1 MNRKILLVDDEA
13 AILEGYQ
20 RLLRREFRIDVALG
34 GKGALVAI
42 ETNGP
47 YAVVVSDMRMP
58 EMDGAQL
65 LAKVKVLSPDTVRVM
80 LTGNADIRTAVS
92 AVNEGSIF
100 RFLTK
105 PCTKETLAKALTA
118 SLMHA
123 QLLTA
128 ERDLLEK
135 TLKGSIQVLAEVL
148 SLVNPAAFSRGMR
161 LRRYIQHIAEGLALS
176 NPWRF
181 EVAAMMSQLGCV
193 IIAPETIDAVY
204 RGQKLSPE
212 EQERYDVHPQVARD
226 LLSAIPRMEPIA
238 WMIAHQTKMPALEG
252 DLADHEM
259 ADMRLG
265 AEILHVAMQYDELLL
280 RLGSKTEAL
289 HRLGFHHKSLDPR
302 ILQALLDF
310 EPKPE
315 DEATQSC
322 MIHEL
327 SAGMLLAEE
336 IRTSSGIL
344 VAEKGHEVTVPL
356 ILKLKNLERAGGIS
370 SETRV
375 SLPKQAAATAGD

>member
-1 MNRKILLVDDEA
+1 MNDKILLVDDEI

-20 RLLRREFRIDVALG
+20 RLLRREFRIDVAVG
-34 GKGALVAI
+34 GKTALATMQ
-42 ETNGP
+42 TNGP

-65 LAKVKVLSPDTVRVM
+65 LARIKVLSPDTVRVM
-80 LTGNADIRTAVS
+80 LTGIADVQTAAS

-105 PCTKETLAKALTA
+105 PCTKETLAKALAA
-118 SLMHA
+118 SLVQA
-123 QLLTA
+123 RLLTA

-135 TLKGSIQVLAEVL
+135 TLKGSVQVLAEVL

-161 LRRYIQHIAEGLALS
+161 LRRYIQHIVRGLSL
-176 NPWRF
+176 NHPWRF
-181 EVAAMMSQLGCV
+181 EIAAMMSQLGCV
-193 IIAPETIDAVY
+193 TIAPETIEAVNN
-204 RGQKLSPE
+204 GQKLSPE
-212 EQERYDVHPQVARD
+212 EQARYDIHPRVAQD

-238 WMIAHQTKMPALEG
+238 WMIAHQDQIPALEG
-252 DLADHEM
+252 DLADREM

-265 AEILHVAMQYDELLL
+265 AEILHIALQYDELLR

-289 HRLGFHHKSLDPR
+289 HRLAFRHRKLDPR

-310 EPKPE
+310 EPEPE
-315 DEATQSC
+315 DKGTQVC
-322 MIHEL
+322 AIHEL
-327 SAGMLLAEE
+327 SAGMLLADD
-336 IRTSSGIL
+336 IRNSSGAL

-356 ILKLKNLERAGGIS
+356 ILKLKNLESTGKIGGK
-370 SETRV
+370 TTV
-375 SLPKQAAATAGD
+375 SLPTQAAAGA

>member
-1 MNRKILLVDDEA
+1 
-13 AILEGYQ
+13 
-20 RLLRREFRIDVALG
+20 
-34 GKGALVAI
+34 
-42 ETNGP
+42 
-47 YAVVVSDMRMP
+47 
-58 EMDGAQL
+58 MDGVQL

-80 LTGNADIRTAVS
+80 LTGNAEIQTAVS

-105 PCTKETLAKALTA
+105 PCTKETLARALSA
-118 SLMHA
+118 SLMQA
-123 QLLTA
+123 RLITA
-128 ERDLLEK
+128 ERELLEK
-135 TLKGSIQVLAEVL
+135 TLKGSIRVLAEIL

-193 IIAPETIDAVY
+193 ILAPETIDAVY

-226 LLSAIPRMEPIA
+226 LLSTIPRMEPIA
-238 WMIAHQTKMPALEG
+238 WMIAHQTRIPELEG
-252 DLADHEM
+252 DLDDREM
-259 ADMRLG
+259 ADMRQG

-289 HRLGFHHKSLDPR
+289 HRLAFHHKTLDPR

-315 DEATQSC
+315 DEATRTC
-322 MIHEL
+322 MIQDL
-327 SAGMLLAEE
+327 SAGMLLADE
-336 IRTSSGIL
+336 IRTNAGTL

-356 ILKLKNLERAGGIS
+356 ILKLQNLERAGGIG
-370 SETRV
+370 SETTV
-375 SLPKQAAATAGD
+375 SLPKPAAAAAGI

>member
-1 MNRKILLVDDEA
+1 MNEKILLVDDEV

-20 RLLRREFRIDVALG
+20 RFLRREFRIDVAVG

-65 LAKVKVLSPDTVRVM
+65 LARIKVLSPDTVRVI
-80 LTGNADIRTAVS
+80 LTGNADIQTAVG

-118 SLMHA
+118 SLMQA
-123 QLLTA
+123 RLLTA
-128 ERDLLEK
+128 EKELLEK

-161 LRRYIQHIAEGLALS
+161 LRRYIQHIAESLSLS

-181 EVAAMMSQLGCV
+181 EIAAMMSQLGCV

-204 RGQKLSPE
+204 RGQKLAPE
-212 EQERYDVHPQVARD
+212 EQERYDFHPQVARD
-226 LLSAIPRMEPIA
+226 LLSTIPRMEPIA
-238 WMIAHQTKMPALEG
+238 WMIAHQNQIPALEG
-252 DLADHEM
+252 DLADREM

-265 AEILHVAMQYDELLL
+265 AEILHVAMQYDELLR

-289 HRLGFHHKSLDPR
+289 HRLAFHHKDLDPR

-315 DEATQSC
+315 DEETQSC

-327 SAGMLLAEE
+327 SAGMLLADD
-336 IRTSSGIL
+336 IRTSTGAL

-356 ILKLKNLERAGGIS
+356 ILKLKNLERAGGNWQQD
-370 SETRV
+370 TV
-375 SLPKQAAATAGD
+375 SLPKQAAAAAGV